1 VSIHDKHIELIVRQ
15 MLRRVLVAEPG
26 DAPFLPGERV
36 DNQIYAEVNRTL
48 VEDGQTPAEGR
59 PELMGITK
67 ASLATESWL
76 SAASFQ
82 ETTRVLTEA
91 AIEGKSDQLFGL
103 KENIIIGKLIPAGSG
118 MEHYR
123 NIRLEMPDAE
133 AMPFWAL
140 GSGDSDT
147 EDLAAWLRDMSG
159 EGVGDDP
166 FDPSIDASW
175 LGAAPTTDDGFGNA
189 VENTPSEGAAEAG
202 A

>member
-1 VSIHDKHIELIVRQ
+1 
-15 MLRRVLVAEPG
+15 
-26 DAPFLPGERV
+26 
-36 DNQIYAEVNRTL
+36 
-48 VEDGQTPAEGR
+48 
-59 PELMGITK
+59 MGITK

-103 KENIIIGKLIPAGSG
+103 KENIIIGKLIPAGTG
-118 MEHYR
+118 MERYR

-133 AMPFWAL
+133 AMPFWAT
-140 GSGDSDT
+140 GAGGESDT
-147 EDLAAWLRDMSG
+147 EDLAAWLRD
-159 EGVGDDP
+159 VGGDGMDDDP

-175 LGAAPTTDDGFGNA
+175 LGAAPGGEETSETSEVLPAPEPETTTSFEAG
-189 VENTPSEGAAEAG
+189 SLEAG